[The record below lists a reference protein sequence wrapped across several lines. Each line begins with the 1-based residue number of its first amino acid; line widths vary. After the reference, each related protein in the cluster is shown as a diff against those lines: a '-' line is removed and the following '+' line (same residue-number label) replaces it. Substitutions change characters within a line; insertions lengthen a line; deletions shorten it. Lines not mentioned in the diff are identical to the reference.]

1 MHIIL
6 KKDIGPTIT
15 MYKYLKLI
23 LSDNISFN
31 KEKIKQAPNIK
42 LTVYIVNSWT
52 LNMEFLRIS
61 GCEISFDEI
70 SIL

>member
-42 LTVYIVNSWT
+42 VTVYIVNSWT
-52 LNMEFLRIS
+52 LNMEF
-61 GCEISFDEI
+61 
-70 SIL
+70 